1 MGRPDLSVVSP
12 CWLSENRETVTV
24 VDVRDPRAYTDR
36 GHVPGAVN
44 VPAER
49 FRDPSSVAAGK
60 LPEPAAFA
68 EELAAAGIDPDDTI
82 VAYDDEGGPLAARLL
97 LTAVT
102 YGHRGDLF
110 LLDGGIDAWRDSG
123 SLSTEKPPLESAT
136 YDADRPPADD
146 SPLVD
151 REEVEAAVD
160 SESVVV
166 DTRTR
171 AEHDQ
176 SHVPSAVQLDWEDLL
191 DEDRRLKPRAEL
203 EDLLESRG
211 ITPDRRTVLYCNTA
225 RRLSHTYVVLNH
237 LGYDDVAYYEGS
249 LTDWLRA
256 DSPDWDPLELQAQVR
271 AYADRGFDALVADLG
286 EDVLGRLKLAGL
298 YHQKQRGFF
307 MLRTKVPGGELTAE
321 QARVIGGVADEFARA
336 PDDHGGESQNPIFG
350 DGYLDLT
357 TRQDVQMHW
366 IRLEDIPE
374 IWDRYEAVGL
384 TTLQACGNSVR
395 NVVSCP
401 AAGIDANETIDVR
414 PQVTDVTQ
422 RFLGDRV
429 YGNLPRK
436 LKVSITGC
444 HENCARA
451 QINDLGF
458 TPAVKDGRDGFAV
471 HVGGGLSDGPRMASD
486 LEIFVEP
493 DQVSELVAATAEV
506 FKNHGS
512 YLDTA
517 VNRLRYLVE
526 EWGVERFREELERAA
541 SFEFEFEPAGESL
554 TTDYRGDHVGVH
566 EQDDGR
572 FYVGLAVPVGRM
584 AGAEFATLADH
595 AGTYGDGE
603 LRLTPNQNLL
613 VPHVAE
619 SDLEALRSESI
630 LERYSPD
637 PGPFTRGVVTC
648 TGSEFCSYG
657 VIETKNRAIRWAR
670 QLDEWAADR
679 GLDEDHDAIRLHM
692 SGCSASCAQPQIA
705 DIGLRGEVYR
715 DDSRTTEA
723 VDVGLGGDL
732 GAGEFVDWVA
742 GKVPVET
749 IPAAVE
755 RLVLAYDT
763 SRRPDESVTDWTD
776 RIPDH
781 ELRGILSGATGPEEV
796 ATGRE
801 TETETELEVR

>member
-1 MGRPDLSVVSP
+1 MENPSPTVVSP
-12 CWLSENRETVTV
+12 KWLSDERDAVTV
-24 VDVRDPRAYTDR
+24 VDVRDPRAYAER

-44 VPAER
+44 VPADR

-60 LPEPAAFA
+60 LPHPDAFA
-68 EELAAAGIDPDDTI
+68 EVLASAGIGPDDAI
-82 VAYDDEGGPLAARLL
+82 AAYDGDGGPLAARLL
-97 LTAVT
+97 LTAAT

-110 LLDGGIDAWRDSG
+110 LLDGGIDAWRASRP
-123 SLSTEKPPLESAT
+123 LSTEGSTLEPT
-136 YDADRPPADD
+136 TDDVDWPPADE

-151 REEVEAAVD
+151 REDVEDAVD
-160 SESVVV
+160 ETETVIV

-171 AEHDQ
+171 AEFERA
-176 SHVPSAVQLDWEDLL
+176 HVPSAVQLDWEDLL
-191 DEDRRLKPRAEL
+191 ADDRRLKPRDEL
-203 EDLLESRG
+203 EDLLTARG
-211 ITPDRRTVLYCNTA
+211 ITPDRRILLYCNTA
-225 RRLSHTYVVLNH
+225 RRLSHTYVVLSH
-237 LGYDDVAYYEGS
+237 LGYDDVGYYEGS

-256 DSPDWDPLELQAQVR
+256 ESPDWDPLELRAQVR
-271 AYADRGFDALVADLG
+271 AYAGRGFDALVSDLG
-286 EDVLGRLKLAGL
+286 EEVLNRLKLVGL
-298 YHQKQRGFF
+298 YHQKQGGYF
-307 MLRTKVPGGELTAE
+307 MLRTKVPGGELTSE
-321 QARVIGGVADEFARA
+321 QARVIGRVADEFARA
-336 PDDHGGESQNPIFG
+336 PPEHGAETQNPVFG

-366 IRLEDIPE
+366 IRLEDVPE

-401 AAGIDANETIDVR
+401 AAGIDANETVDVR
-414 PQVTDVTQ
+414 PQVADVTR

-458 TPAVKDGRDGFAV
+458 TPAVKGDRDGFV
-471 HVGGGLSDGPRMASD
+471 VRVGGGLSDGPRMASD
-486 LEIFVEP
+486 LGIFVEP
-493 DQVSELVAATAEV
+493 DRVSDLVAATAEV

-517 VNRLRYLVE
+517 VNRLRFLVAE
-526 EWGVERFREELERAA
+526 LGVERFREELERVA
-541 SFEFEFEPAGESL
+541 SFDFEPAGESL

-584 AGAEFATLADH
+584 GGGEFTTLADH
-595 AGTYGDGE
+595 ARTYGDGD

-619 SDLEALRSESI
+619 DDLESVRAEPL

-657 VIETKNRAIRWAR
+657 VIETKNRAVRWAR
-670 QLDEWAADR
+670 QLDEWAADH

-742 GKVPVET
+742 GRVPVET

-755 RLVLAYDT
+755 RLVLAYDA
-763 SRRPDESVTDWTD
+763 SRRPDESVNEWTD
-776 RIPDH
+776 RVPDR
-781 ELRGILSGATGPEEV
+781 ELRGILSGATGPDEF
-796 ATGRE
+796 ATERE